1 MMKRRLIVACGSGV
15 ATSQTIARKIGGLLE
30 DDGIDFPVEA
40 VDYKSIQ
47 NELPSTGIYVYVAQ
61 PDDEVL
67 EKAEELGV
75 KVFPGIPFLTGMG
88 ADQIYDDIKALV
100 E

>member
-1 MMKRRLIVACGSGV
+1 MKKRLIVACGSGV
-15 ATSQTIARKIGGLLE
+15 ATSQTIASKIASLFE
-30 DDGIDFPVEA
+30 EDGIDFPVDA

-47 NELPSTGIYVYVAQ
+47 NELPSAGIYVYVAQ

-67 EKAEELGV
+67 EKAESLGV

-88 ADQIYDDIKALV
+88 SDDIYNSIKELII
-100 E
+100 

>member
-1 MMKRRLIVACGSGV
+1 MKRRLIVACGSGV
-15 ATSQTIARKIGGLLE
+15 ATSQTIASKIASLLE

-67 EKAEELGV
+67 EKADKLGV

>member
-15 ATSQTIARKIGGLLE
+15 AISQTIASKIAGLLE

>member
-1 MMKRRLIVACGSGV
+1 MKKRLIVACGSGV
-15 ATSQTIARKIGGLLE
+15 ATSQTIASKIASMFE

-47 NELPSTGIYVYVAQ
+47 NELPSAGIYVYVAQ

-67 EKAEELGV
+67 KLAEDLNVG
-75 KVFPGIPFLTGMG
+75 VFPGIPFLTGMG
-88 ADQIYDDIKALV
+88 MDDVYRQIKEMIMK
-100 E
+100 

>member
-1 MMKRRLIVACGSGV
+1 MKRKLIVACGSGV
-15 ATSQTIARKIGGLLE
+15 ATSQTIASKIASKFE

-47 NELPSTGIYVYVAQ
+47 NELPSAGIYVYVAQ
-61 PDDEVL
+61 PDEDVL
-67 EKAEELGV
+67 TKAEELGV

-88 ADQIYDDIKALV
+88 DADVYNEILALIK
-100 E
+100 

>member
-1 MMKRRLIVACGSGV
+1 MKRRLIVACGSGV
-15 ATSQTIARKIGGLLE
+15 ATSQTIASKIASLLE

-67 EKAEELGV
+67 ETADELGV
-75 KVFPGIPFLTGMG
+75 KVVPGIPFLTGMG
-88 ADQIYDDIKALV
+88 ADQIYEDIKALV

>member
-15 ATSQTIARKIGGLLE
+15 ATSQTIASKIARLLE

>member
-1 MMKRRLIVACGSGV
+1 MKRKLIVACGSGV
-15 ATSQTIARKIGGLLE
+15 ATSQTIASKIASKFE

-47 NELPSTGIYVYVAQ
+47 NELPSAGIYVYVAQ
-61 PDDEVL
+61 PDEDVL
-67 EKAEELGV
+67 TKAEELGV

-88 ADQIYDDIKALV
+88 DTDVYNEILALIK
-100 E
+100 

>member
-1 MMKRRLIVACGSGV
+1 MKRRLIVACGSGV
-15 ATSQTIARKIGGLLE
+15 ATSQTIASKIASLLE

-67 EKAEELGV
+67 EKADELGV

-88 ADQIYDDIKALV
+88 ADQIYDDIKVLV

>member
-1 MMKRRLIVACGSGV
+1 MKRRLIVACGSGV
-15 ATSQTIARKIGGLLE
+15 ATSQTIASKIAGMFE
-30 DDGIDFPVEA
+30 DDGIDFPVDA
-40 VDYKSIQ
+40 VDYKSIE
-47 NELPSTGIYVYVAQ
+47 NELPSAGIYVYVAQ

-67 EKAEELGV
+67 EKADKLGV

-88 ADQIYDDIKALV
+88 ADSIYEEIKNLV

>member
-1 MMKRRLIVACGSGV
+1 MKKRLIVACGSGV
-15 ATSQTIARKIGGLLE
+15 ATSQTIASKIAGMFE
-30 DDGIDFPVEA
+30 DDGIDLPVDA

-47 NELPSTGIYVYVAQ
+47 NELPSAGIYVYVAQ

-67 EKAEELGV
+67 EKADELGV

-88 ADQIYDDIKALV
+88 SAEIYDQIKALAI
-100 E
+100 